1 MMGEE
6 TVDEILEGSL
16 KIHQSKRGYR
26 FNLDSIILAH
36 FVDLKSRTVNLDLG
50 CGNGVIALVLA
61 NLYVQSRWY
70 GLEIQQALADLAKKN
85 VEQNGLSHRVT
96 IDIGDARE
104 VKKIY
109 QPHSFDNI
117 IFNPPYRK
125 LDSGRMNLLPEKAV
139 ARHEIKGSL
148 SEFLSASQYL
158 LKPKGRVFSIYP
170 AARMVEMISLFR
182 KKDIEPKRMKLVFS
196 DAASTAEFVLVEG
209 RSGSREELK
218 MEPPLIIYEQ
228 HKKYTKDMK
237 NIFTGLASPQDS
249 GGG

>member
-70 GLEIQQALADLAKKN
+70 GLEVQHALADLAKKN
-85 VEQNGLSHRVT
+85 VEENGLSHRVT
-96 IDIGDARE
+96 INTGDARE

-109 QPHSFDNI
+109 QPHFFDNI
-117 IFNPPYRK
+117 VFNPPYRK
-125 LDSGRMNLLPEKAV
+125 LDSGRMNPLPEKAV

>member
-61 NLYVQSRWY
+61 NLYVQSRWH

-218 MEPPLIIYEQ
+218 MEPPLFIYEQ

>member
-1 MMGEE
+1 MMNEE
-6 TVDEILEGSL
+6 TVDEILDGSL
-16 KIHQSKRGYR
+16 KIRQSKRGYR

-61 NLYVQSRWY
+61 NLYVQSRWH
-70 GLEIQQALADLAKKN
+70 GLEIQHALADLAQKN
-85 VEQNGLSHRVT
+85 VEQNGLDHRVI
-96 IDIGDARE
+96 IDKGDARE
-104 VKKIY
+104 IKKIY

-117 IFNPPYRK
+117 VFNPPYRK
-125 LDSGRMNLLPEKAV
+125 LDSGRMNPLPEKAV

-148 SEFLSASQYL
+148 SEFLSASKYL
-158 LKPKGRVFSIYP
+158 LKPKGRVFTIYP
-170 AARMVEMISLFR
+170 AARIVELISLFR

-196 DAASTAEFVLVEG
+196 DSASTAEFVLVEG

-218 MEPPLIIYEQ
+218 MEPPLFIYEE
-228 HKKYTKDMK
+228 HKEYTKDMK
-237 NIFTGLASPQDS
+237 NIFTDLASPQDS

>member
-6 TVDEILEGSL
+6 TIDEILEGSL
-16 KIHQSKRGYR
+16 KIRQSKRGYR

-61 NLYVQSRWY
+61 NLYVQSRWH
-70 GLEIQQALADLAKKN
+70 GLEVQHALADLAQKN
-85 VEQNGLSHRVT
+85 VEQNGLDHRVI
-96 IDIGDARE
+96 IDKGDARE

-117 IFNPPYRK
+117 VFNPPYRK
-125 LDSGRMNLLPEKAV
+125 LDSGRMNPLPEKAV

-148 SEFLSASQYL
+148 SEFLSASKYL
-158 LKPKGRVFSIYP
+158 LKPKGRVFTIYP
-170 AARMVEMISLFR
+170 AARMVELISLFR

-218 MEPPLIIYEQ
+218 MEPPLFIYEE
-228 HKKYTKDMK
+228 HKEYTKDMK
-237 NIFTGLASPQDS
+237 NIFTDLASPQDS